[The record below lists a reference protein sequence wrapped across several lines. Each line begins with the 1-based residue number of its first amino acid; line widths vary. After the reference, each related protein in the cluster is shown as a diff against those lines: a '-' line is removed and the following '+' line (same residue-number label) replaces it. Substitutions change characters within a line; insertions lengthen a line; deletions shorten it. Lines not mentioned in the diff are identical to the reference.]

1 MADPIDL
8 FKQRVKTPIRYSNP
22 FGDYCE
28 LTIPEDCDV
37 VILAVNKGFGL
48 EPVGLFLPHQIYV
61 RKLQDLLVIHNAK
74 EIVAIPASSKNYI
87 EIIGEYD
94 ARAT

>member
-1 MADPIDL
+1 MVDPIDT
-8 FKQRVKTPIRYSNP
+8 FKQRVKAPIKYSNP

-48 EPVGLFLPHQIYV
+48 EPVGLFLPRQIYV
-61 RKLQDLLVIHNAK
+61 RKLQDLLVMHNAK

-87 EIIGEYD
+87 EIVGEYEK
-94 ARAT
+94 